1 MDRIQ
6 FGNLLIEN
14 VKAISWQE
22 WTSTFF
28 QLISVRFAQKN
39 NIWVYPTGIIGVALA
54 VYLYL
59 FVSHPPL
66 YADGLL
72 NVYFMVMS
80 VYGWWCWSKKKN
92 NDSVYLISN
101 CTRNEWIVGIGFFLI
116 SWAVIQ
122 FVLTSFSN
130 SNTPILDALVS
141 STAITAMWW
150 MAKRK
155 TENWLAWIASNLVAI
170 PLNFYK
176 GFLLYGLMYIVFLF
190 LAWQG
195 FVSWNKKIK
204 QQVHG

>member
-22 WTSTFF
+22 WISTFF

-54 VYLYL
+54 AYLYL

-72 NVYFMVMS
+72 NVYFLGMS
-80 VYGWWCWSKKKN
+80 VYGWWCWSKKEN
-92 NDSVYLISN
+92 AESVYIISN
-101 CTRNEWIVGIGFFLI
+101 CNRNEWIVGIGFFLI

-176 GFLLYGLMYIVFLF
+176 GFILYGLMYIVFLF

>member
-80 VYGWWCWSKKKN
+80 VYGWWCWSKKKIMIPFISFLTAHETN
-92 NDSVYLISN
+92 GLLESV
-101 CTRNEWIVGIGFFLI
+101 FF
-116 SWAVIQ
+116 
-122 FVLTSFSN
+122 
-130 SNTPILDALVS
+130 
-141 STAITAMWW
+141 
-150 MAKRK
+150 
-155 TENWLAWIASNLVAI
+155 
-170 PLNFYK
+170 
-176 GFLLYGLMYIVFLF
+176 
-190 LAWQG
+190 
-195 FVSWNKKIK
+195 
-204 QQVHG
+204 

>member
-6 FGNLLIEN
+6 IGNLLVEN
-14 VKAISWQE
+14 IKSVSWQE

-54 VYLYL
+54 AYLYL
-59 FVSHPPL
+59 FVSQPPL

-92 NDSVYLISN
+92 ADAVYLISRCN
-101 CTRNEWIVGIGFFLI
+101 WNDWIVGIGFFLI
-116 SWAVIQ
+116 SWSVIQ
-122 FVLTSFSN
+122 FILTCFSN
-130 SNTPILDALVS
+130 SNTPFLDALVS

-176 GFLLYGLMYIVFLF
+176 GFILYGLMYIVFLF

>member
-1 MDRIQ
+1 
-6 FGNLLIEN
+6 

-59 FVSHPPL
+59 FVSQPPL

-72 NVYFMVMS
+72 NVYYVVMS
-80 VYGWWCWSKKKN
+80 LYGWWCWSKKKN
-92 NDSVYLISN
+92 ADSVYFI
-101 CTRNEWIVGIGFFLI
+101 
-116 SWAVIQ
+116 
-122 FVLTSFSN
+122 SN

-155 TENWLAWIASNLVAI
+155 TENWLAWISSNLVAI

-176 GFLLYGLMYIVFLF
+176 GFILYGLMYVVFLF

-195 FVSWNKKIK
+195 YLSWNKKIK
-204 QQVHG
+204 QQVNG